1 MFFMA
6 LFTSGSLLPSRICR
20 ECEHRVNTEQCNL
33 SSYFER
39 VVPVLN
45 VSQGTSDEV
54 NLGFFLC
61 GLFFVPDSSKFSSWG
76 ICSHF

>member
-1 MFFMA
+1 M
-6 LFTSGSLLPSRICR
+6 
-20 ECEHRVNTEQCNL
+20 NTEQRNL

-61 GLFFVPDSSKFSSWG
+61 VVCFLCQMVVSSPAGEFVVIFR
-76 ICSHF
+76 CC